1 MKLEL
6 TERQAEA
13 LIWALDVFAN
23 SFEYDEEHTP
33 ETKRD
38 IRCAAAV
45 EAKLIKL
52 LGAQWT
58 NT

>member
-52 LGAQWT
+52 LGA
-58 NT
+58 

>member
-13 LIWALDVFAN
+13 LIWALDVFDN
-23 SFEYDEEHTP
+23 SFEYDEEHTA

-38 IRCAAAV
+38 IKSAALV
-45 EAKLIKL
+45 KTKLIEM
-52 LGAQWT
+52 LGA
-58 NT
+58 